1 MRGVVHAVTRGY
13 NGTVLVFGQTG
24 SGKTHTV
31 RGSSGGEEGLL
42 PLALR
47 ELFALLG
54 RAPGAT
60 VAVSYVELYN
70 EVLQDLLADKRKVR
84 WCDGVRL
91 SLWLCVALRLLSV
104 ARFGSHRT
112 HRLGSVRRTASSRA
126 TGTSCT

>member
-1 MRGVVHAVTRGY
+1 MYERSVRGVVHAVTRGY

-91 SLWLCVALRLLSV
+91 SLWL
-104 ARFGSHRT
+104 
-112 HRLGSVRRTASSRA
+112 
-126 TGTSCT
+126 